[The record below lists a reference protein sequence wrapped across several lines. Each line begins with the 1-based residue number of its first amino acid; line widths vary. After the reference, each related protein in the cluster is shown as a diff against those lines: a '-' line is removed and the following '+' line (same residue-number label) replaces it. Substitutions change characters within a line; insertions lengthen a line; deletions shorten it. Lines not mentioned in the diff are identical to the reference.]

1 MIIARVKK
9 VSSDSPDG
17 KINVEGLGI
26 SPDEP
31 VYYAGP
37 PQFFSMPGIDD
48 QVLVISAAISRR
60 KRAWFWTCQVAL
72 PQVLGVDRETNP
84 HGLEN
89 TTKPSEDIDG
99 LLNPMGAALN
109 VFGQVPSDAYTSKH
123 GTPGVVELRDKRGN
137 KVRLSSKG
145 KEGEGNFIR
154 IRSATGKQLLIEDN
168 SPGFDTG
175 PKPRTFKSKIS
186 GIDAKEVPSKSRIL
200 LEDRNHNRIQ
210 IDEMKDSIEVH
221 AKNAASFTTEGGRV
235 DIGIKKVK
243 NSRGKVSISN
253 DTLDG
258 DIELVAN
265 RGYIKGNAMTG
276 FDLFST
282 FDPML
287 PNGVGIQADTSFF
300 TPGPM
305 PQIGFPAPIP
315 SLHMGW
321 GMTIDPLT
329 SKALTETA
337 INYQKF
343 SPLGITNMAALG
355 MVDNTCLLGPVNNT
369 APVGPYTITSPLIN
383 LAGAVAITGPAT
395 FAGLSTSTGNSIANG
410 TTTLNGATTVTGA
423 LTVTGA
429 TTISGAA
436 TISGVTA
443 VTGPP
448 HAPIAAAQA
457 LGLPLATVPGLTY
470 NGFPVIV
477 LAPST

>member
-1 MIIARVKK
+1 
-9 VSSDSPDG
+9 
-17 KINVEGLGI
+17 
-26 SPDEP
+26 
-31 VYYAGP
+31 
-37 PQFFSMPGIDD
+37 
-48 QVLVISAAISRR
+48 
-60 KRAWFWTCQVAL
+60 
-72 PQVLGVDRETNP
+72 
-84 HGLEN
+84 
-89 TTKPSEDIDG
+89 
-99 LLNPMGAALN
+99 
-109 VFGQVPSDAYTSKH
+109 
-123 GTPGVVELRDKRGN
+123 
-137 KVRLSSKG
+137 
-145 KEGEGNFIR
+145 
-154 IRSATGKQLLIEDN
+154 
-168 SPGFDTG
+168 
-175 PKPRTFKSKIS
+175 
-186 GIDAKEVPSKSRIL
+186 
-200 LEDRNHNRIQ
+200 
-210 IDEMKDSIEVH
+210 
-221 AKNAASFTTEGGRV
+221 
-235 DIGIKKVK
+235 
-243 NSRGKVSISN
+243 
-253 DTLDG
+253 
-258 DIELVAN
+258 
-265 RGYIKGNAMTG
+265 
-276 FDLFST
+276 
-282 FDPML
+282 
-287 PNGVGIQADTSFF
+287 
-300 TPGPM
+300 M